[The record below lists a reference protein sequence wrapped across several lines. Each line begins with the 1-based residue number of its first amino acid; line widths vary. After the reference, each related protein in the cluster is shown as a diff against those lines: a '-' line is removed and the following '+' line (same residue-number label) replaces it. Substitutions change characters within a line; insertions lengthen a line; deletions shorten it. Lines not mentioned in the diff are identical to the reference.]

1 MAKYTKETDVLFQYS
16 QGFRLIVPNAYKT
29 CHTQFYSV
37 DYPNG
42 LAIAPSSYIVEGGK
56 TYCPVPNQMT
66 VNPNSIIVFAYLLE
80 ESRAITESK
89 TVLEVWERPKPPDFI
104 FEPSDTITYA
114 TAAEMIEQMKAS
126 VAAEEARVE
135 AESLRVTAESSR
147 VAAEESRD
155 AAESSRVTAE
165 ESRVTAEAARES
177 AESGRETAEASRVS
191 AESDRE
197 SAEALRVGAESSRAS
212 AEETRVTA
220 ESSRASAEE
229 SRVAAESARVSAE
242 ESRASAESSRVIAE
256 SERESAESTR
266 ESAESAR
273 QASESARE
281 SAEETRQAN
290 ESARVS
296 AEASRVSAESS
307 RVSAEASRVSAEA
320 LREAKWNNAS
330 ATAVT
335 GDVNADVVI
344 TDSGVVFN
352 FAIPRGLKGDKGDKG
367 DIGDTGNT
375 GNGISSMTLVSGT
388 HAAGTVDTYRLTF
401 TDGTYQ
407 DFTVYNGANGEG
419 AGDMLW
425 EEFNNRL
432 NPSGKNGQIAFES
445 EVTAH
450 TGNTDI
456 HVTSAQKTAWSAKY
470 DKPTGGIPKTDLA
483 SDVQTSLGKADTALQ
498 QHQDI
503 SGKADVSALT
513 AHTGDTTIHT
523 STAEKNTWN
532 GKYNKPSG
540 GIPKT
545 DLASSVQTSLGK
557 ADTALQEHQD
567 ISGKAD
573 ASALTA
579 HTGNADIHVTTANKT
594 AWNSKYNKPS
604 GGIPKTDLASAV
616 QVSLGKADSA
626 LQEHQDISGK
636 ANVPTFSQYTILT
649 SGWSSGVYS
658 FESDFPNATCDIEIE
673 LDSTA
678 TEAQVEAWSGAKVT
692 AVFGTNTMKAL
703 GDVPSVDI
711 PVIVKKVIK

>member
-66 VNPNSIIVFAYLLE
+66 VKPNSIIVFAYLLE

-104 FEPSDTITYA
+104 FEPTDTITYA
-114 TAAEMIEQMKAS
+114 TAAEMIEQMKGS
-126 VAAEEARVE
+126 LEAEKARVE
-135 AESLRVTAESSR
+135 AESLRATAEESR
-147 VAAEESRD
+147 VAAEESRE

-165 ESRVTAEAARES
+165 ASRVTAEAERE
-177 AESGRETAEASRVS
+177 S

-197 SAEALRVGAESSRAS
+197 IAEASRESAESERQTAEALRVSAESSRAS
-212 AEETRVTA
+212 AEEARVTA
-220 ESSRASAEE
+220 ETTRASAEE
-229 SRVAAESARVSAE
+229 SRAAAESARASAE
-242 ESRASAESSRVIAE
+242 ESRESAESSRVIVESERASAESSR
-256 SERESAESTR
+256 ESAES
-266 ESAESAR
+266 ER

-290 ESARVS
+290 ESARIS
-296 AEASRVSAESS
+296 AEASRASAESS

-320 LREAKWNNAS
+320 LRETKWNNAS

-352 FAIPRGLKGDKGDKG
+352 FAIPRGPQGDKGDPGDKG
-367 DIGDTGNT
+367 NPGNT
-375 GNGISSMTLVSGT
+375 GNGISSMTLVSGN

-407 DFTVYNGANGEG
+407 DFTVYNGANGDG

-425 EEFNNRL
+425 EEFNNRF

-445 EVTAH
+445 DLTAH

-456 HVTSAQKTAWSAKY
+456 HVTTDDKTAWNA
-470 DKPTGGIPKTDLA
+470 
-483 SDVQTSLGKADTALQ
+483 
-498 QHQDI
+498 
-503 SGKADVSALT
+503 
-513 AHTGDTTIHT
+513 
-523 STAEKNTWN
+523 
-532 GKYNKPSG
+532 KYNKPSS
-540 GIPKT
+540 GIPK
-545 DLASSVQTSLGK
+545 S
-557 ADTALQEHQD
+557 
-567 ISGKAD
+567 
-573 ASALTA
+573 
-579 HTGNADIHVTTANKT
+579 
-594 AWNSKYNKPS
+594 
-604 GGIPKTDLASAV
+604 DLASAV

-658 FESDFPNATCDIEIE
+658 FESAFPSATYDIEIE

-678 TEAQVEAWSGAKVT
+678 TSEQLDAWSSAKPT

-703 GDVPSVDI
+703 GDVPTVDI
-711 PVIVKKVIK
+711 PVIVKKVMK